1 MLFPVSAAHICL
13 SRMCTEKDARA
24 GIFFCIGSSLLY
36 DRERFFRLISDLFWR
51 FAFSVYCQSNSDIS
65 QV

>member
-1 MLFPVSAAHICL
+1 MLFPVLAVHIRL

-36 DRERFFRLISDLFWR
+36 DRERFFRLISDLFGR
-51 FAFSVYCQSNSDIS
+51 FAFSVCCRSSSDIS